1 MKKNAPTRAT
11 QGFAWNHLYKIS
23 EYGLFNLYSILV
35 VRHFGP
41 ELAGPF
47 TIYLS
52 IFSALSILSAFA
64 VDGILLRYS
73 GLVKVG
79 AHLELPGYI
88 SGSLRSFLRP
98 LLELRLAVTALIA
111 LIVIVCL
118 AILPRFFSGVAII
131 TGSMADL
138 AIPLGISL
146 LLQGIIAFCTSALI
160 GLLETKRIL
169 IGSLLARGSLLL
181 VSLLLLS
188 FGELTILT
196 AVSVHMASLLLGAI
210 VLSLIVRKLSVE
222 SANAPSR
229 RFSWLKDRATI
240 ATFFGSGVVAYGIA
254 TWGTDLLSMILSR
267 QPDILML
274 GAIFGERS
282 VEITYYHAA
291 SVILLLSEYLFLFG
305 FGGALV
311 SVFSGLSHSDTQDP
325 NFSQR
330 GYPRLLEA
338 RKKVANFQ
346 SVATVPFLTFV
357 GVFAGPIIESLFG
370 AAFLPATS
378 LVQVGVVIVALT
390 VSLFGGGMSI
400 TSLVAIGEQRLVFRI
415 RLVCGLINLPL
426 NLLLISSYG
435 AMGAVIGTQLC
446 NTAAC
451 MLEAFAANKRIGL
464 AIDYNGIF
472 AVYAIAI
479 AASAIAYVI
488 CDVSGAFGFAPIPLV
503 LFAGSIAATLVVL
516 SYQMLKVRIAQ
527 DALQRIYQLLHIRI
541 SNKLVTE
548 RLSG

>member
-1 MKKNAPTRAT
+1 MSKTAATRAT

-52 IFSALSILSAFA
+52 IFSTLSILSAFA
-64 VDGILLRYS
+64 VDGVLLRYS
-73 GLVKVG
+73 GLVRVG
-79 AHLELPGYI
+79 AQLELPGYAT
-88 SGSLRSFLRP
+88 GDLRSFLRP
-98 LLELRLAVTALIA
+98 LLELRLAMTGLIA
-111 LIVIVCL
+111 LLVVIFL
-118 AILPRFFSGVAII
+118 AILPQFVSSIA
-131 TGSMADL
+131 TAAGSMAGL
-138 AIPLGISL
+138 AIPLAISI

-210 VLSLIVRKLSVE
+210 VLSVIVLRLSRE
-222 SANAPSR
+222 TTSKPSAK
-229 RFSWLKDRATI
+229 FSWLRDRYSFSF
-240 ATFFGSGVVAYGIA
+240 FFGSGVVAYGIA
-254 TWGTDLLSMILSR
+254 TWGTDLLSMVLSR

-274 GAIFGERS
+274 GAIFGEHS

-291 SVILLLSEYLFLFG
+291 SVVLLLSEYLFLFG

-311 SVFSGLSHSDTQDP
+311 SVFSGLSHDD
-325 NFSQR
+325 SQAPDFASR
-330 GYPRLLEA
+330 GYARLLEA

-346 SVATVPFLTFV
+346 SAATVPFLTFV
-357 GVFAGPIIESLFG
+357 GVFAEPIIESLFG
-370 AAFLPATS
+370 PAFLPATS
-378 LVQVGVVIVALT
+378 LVQVGVVIVAMT
-390 VSLFGGGMSI
+390 VSLLGGGMSI
-400 TSLVAIGEQRLVFRI
+400 TSLVAIGEQKLVFRI
-415 RLVCGLINLPL
+415 RLACGMINLPL
-426 NLLLISSYG
+426 NLMLITQYG

-451 MLEAFAANKRIGL
+451 LLEAIAANRRIGL
-464 AIDYNGIF
+464 AIDFNGVI
-472 AVYAIAI
+472 AVYVIAM
-479 AASAIAYVI
+479 ASALASYGI
-488 CDVSGAFGFAPIPLV
+488 CEFVGAFSFAPLPLV
-503 LFAGSIAATLVVL
+503 LVAGSIAATLVIL
-516 SYQMLKVRIAQ
+516 SYQLLKVRIAQ
-527 DALQRIYQLLHIRI
+527 DALNRIFQLLHFR
-541 SNKLVTE
+541 SRSRMTE